1 MKKLASFLVVCT
13 VAVASLASCGDSNSK
28 KDKEEKKAPDVSGKW
43 AMAEMSESGAD
54 GGGIIFDKNGKG
66 SIDVDV
72 SSLLY
77 MQEDGSMN
85 LSGRTLDGEYIDYDG
100 TNFKLNISGQD
111 MLTMTKYEPTDATDF
126 NGKYKMEGGML
137 SEEIQN
143 NLSSGSD
150 SSNVNLDL
158 SFDGQKTEVI
168 VTDILT
174 YSIKD
179 DKFTLDGYGKFIGE
193 DDANSEFT
201 YTLEGDKLTLTNDSE
216 TIELTKAE

>member
-1 MKKLASFLVVCT
+1 MKK
-13 VAVASLASCGDSNSK
+13 LASCGDSNSK

-66 SIDVDV
+66 SIYVDV

-85 LSGRTLDGEYIDYDG
+85 LSGMTLDGEYIDYDG